1 MLDLMRQSVTYLAL
15 QRPMLSG
22 GIGLKAMA
30 MIWPGAALACFLA
43 TSPLPLAAG
52 FLLHGA
58 LRWAYRKDPQV
69 IDIYLKYAETADH
82 YQPHVRER
90 VRGVQRPV
98 GYGRGVRC

>member
-1 MLDLMRQSVTYLAL
+1 MRESVTYLAL
-15 QRPMLSG
+15 QKPMLSG

-30 MIWPGAALACFLA
+30 MIWPGVGLACFLA

-52 FLLHGA
+52 VVMHVV

-82 YQPHVRER
+82 YQPYVRDR
-90 VRGVQRPV
+90 FKGAQRPV